1 MADAAAVVVAAPATA
16 ATILTASAAAPAA
29 ASSAV
34 AAPAAGSAAG
44 GAAAAPGAAA
54 AGTPAANAAWY
65 GDLSTNAELKAFAET
80 KAFKDPSAALE
91 SMRNLEKLVGV
102 PADQLIRKP
111 KDANDADGIKAY
123 RAALGV
129 PEAADKYEITSPN
142 GPAGADFV
150 KWAGD
155 TFLDAGIPKDAAG
168 KIVAK
173 WNEYATAEIA
183 KMDAQSQTEF
193 ANGMVQLK
201 DSWGAAYNERIE
213 LAKRAL
219 RTFGNDLGMKEIG
232 DDAFKS
238 LEKGA
243 GGGVSLIK
251 FLAAV
256 GARTTEDKFVGG
268 ESPKFTMTADQANA
282 KIKELQADKAWSS
295 AYLTGDKN
303 KQAEMQTLQAISVG
317 TAK

>member
-1 MADAAAVVVAAPATA
+1 MADVAAAVAAPATA
-16 ATILTASAAAPAA
+16 ATILTASAAAPTAASPAA
-29 ASSAV
+29 A
-34 AAPAAGSAAG
+34 AAPAGSTAS

-54 AGTPAANAAWY
+54 AGAPAANAAWY

-80 KAFKDPSAALE
+80 KAFKDPASALE

-111 KDANDADGIKAY
+111 KDAADVEGIKAY

-129 PEAADKYEITSPN
+129 PDAPEKYEIQSPD
-142 GPAGADFV
+142 GAAGADFV

-173 WNEYATAEIA
+173 WNEFATAQIA
-183 KMDAQSQTEF
+183 AMTAAEQTAF

-201 DSWGAAYNERIE
+201 DQWGGAYNERVE

-219 RTFGNDLGMKEIG
+219 RTFGKEIG
-232 DDAFKS
+232 INEIGDEGFKS

-243 GGGVSLIK
+243 GGGVQLIK
-251 FLAAV
+251 LLAAV

-268 ESPKFTMTADQANA
+268 GGQTFTMTAEQASA
-282 KIKELQADKAWSS
+282 KINELKADKAWASS
-295 AYLTGDKN
+295 YLGGDKN
-303 KQAEMQTLQAISVG
+303 KQAEMQRLTEISLG